1 MFKKIALLILF
12 FGLLCFPS
20 FSFAR
25 VTLTDWYIQDFDSK
39 IVVNKDSSLDIIET
53 IKADCGNLPDK
64 HGIFRILPTQ
74 VNISGKKIQ
83 MPVELIDI
91 TDQAGNKYAYQ
102 ETKNSN
108 DGTVTWKIGDANKTV
123 QGVNTYII
131 KYKVENTIRFGNE
144 KFDEFYWN
152 LNGNFWT
159 IQTDKFHASIVFPS
173 EINKQNAT
181 VEHYTGL
188 ANSKE
193 KSLAT
198 YAWTSPNVLEISS
211 NEALREG
218 NGITASIIFPKNII
232 APYAPSLWRVYGEY
246 LFFLIPL
253 LIFIIC
259 FLIWKKYGEDPRI
272 DRAIIAEYSPPAD
285 LSPIEMGT
293 LMKSGGFE
301 NSFITAEII
310 WLATRGLI
318 VIKEIEEKVLFFST
332 KDHELTQKHDAKVES
347 TLNGAQQKILQAVF
361 VAGAVI
367 KLSSLKN
374 KFYTNIKDI
383 QKVAK
388 KSLVNK
394 NLIQDAGIGIGLVM
408 KTISPIMLWLAF
420 VLANNSIMLSISLV
434 ASAVIIFIFGF
445 LMPRRTPQGA
455 ELNWQIEGF
464 KLFMETVDK
473 DRAAFYEKENIFEKC
488 LPYAILFGMTKQ
500 WIKKMQDIYGADYL
514 ATHSALW
521 YVGGINV
528 FNADNFASS
537 INGLSS
543 DIAASTSSPSGS
555 GGSGGSGGGG
565 GGGGGGGW

>member
-1 MFKKIALLILF
+1 MFKKIALLIFSL
-12 FGLLCFPS
+12 GLLCFPS

-39 IVVNKDSSLDIIET
+39 IVVNKDSSLDITET

-83 MPVELIDI
+83 MPVELISISNEKGKDY
-91 TDQAGNKYAYQ
+91 KYDT
-102 ETKNSN
+102 TKDFNN
-108 DGTVTWKIGDANKTV
+108 GTVTWKIGDANKTV

-131 KYKVENTIRFGNE
+131 KYKVENTIRFGNPA
-144 KFDEFYWN
+144 FDELYWN

-159 IQTDKFHASIVFPS
+159 IQTDKFHASIVFPN

-181 VEHYTGL
+181 VEYYTGL

-198 YAWTSPNVLEISS
+198 YAWTSSNVLEISS
-211 NEALREG
+211 NETLQEG
-218 NGITASIIFPKNII
+218 SGITASITFPKNII
-232 APYAPSLWRVYGEY
+232 APYAPSLWKTYGEY

-253 LIFIIC
+253 IAFIAC
-259 FLIWKKYGEDPRI
+259 FLLWKKYGEDPKV
-272 DRAIIAEYSPPAD
+272 DRAIIAEYAPPAD

-332 KDHELTQKHDAKVES
+332 KDHELTQKHDANVEL

-374 KFYTNIKDI
+374 KFYTNIKGI
-383 QKVAK
+383 QEVAK
-388 KSLVNK
+388 KSLVK
-394 NLIQDAGIGIGLVM
+394 KKLIQDAGISIGFAM
-408 KTISPIMLWLAF
+408 KVASPFLLWPAF
-420 VLANNSIMLSISLV
+420 ILLNNSIILGFSLIV
-434 ASAVIIFIFGF
+434 SAVIVFIFGF
-445 LMPRRTPQGA
+445 IMPRRTPKGA

-473 DRAAFYEKENIFEKC
+473 DRAAFY
-488 LPYAILFGMTKQ
+488 
-500 WIKKMQDIYGADYL
+500 
-514 ATHSALW
+514 
-521 YVGGINV
+521 
-528 FNADNFASS
+528 
-537 INGLSS
+537 
-543 DIAASTSSPSGS
+543 
-555 GGSGGSGGGG
+555 
-565 GGGGGGGW
+565 